1 MTIYVAEIQRGATAA
16 FHAGTDALA
25 KHSGRDLAF
34 CDDLMV
40 LADALGGA
48 AGLPTIGEFV
58 PGYEASGW
66 HGIGAPKG
74 MPVQIVDRLNTEI
87 NASLADPKMKARLAE
102 LGDTVL
108 PGSPAGFGQFIAD
121 ETEK

>member
-1 MTIYVAEIQRGATAA
+1 MPVPMRSLNIPDATAL
-16 FHAGTDALA
+16 FVTISWSWRTRWEALP
-25 KHSGRDLAF
+25 DI
-34 CDDLMV
+34 
-40 LADALGGA
+40 
-48 AGLPTIGEFV
+48 PTIGEFV

-121 ETEK
+121 EAEK